1 MKLRPVSDCVQLA
14 VPQPTKWQR
23 IGNLPLSKKLYPQ
36 KQKKYYEKTK
46 LNRSN
51 MSFELAKI
59 MRKNGR
65 SDSLPSSANV
75 ALDHAENS
83 VNPHAM
89 W

>member
-1 MKLRPVSDCVQLA
+1 MQ
-14 VPQPTKWQR
+14 
-23 IGNLPLSKKLYPQ
+23 NLPLSKKLYPQ
-36 KQKKYYEKTK
+36 QQKKYYEKAK

-51 MSFELAKI
+51 MSFEFAKI
-59 MRKNGR
+59 MRRKGR
-65 SDSLPSSANV
+65 SDSLPSSANI

>member
-1 MKLRPVSDCVQLA
+1 MQ
-14 VPQPTKWQR
+14 
-23 IGNLPLSKKLYPQ
+23 NLPLSKKLYPQ
-36 KQKKYYEKTK
+36 QQKKYYEKTK

-59 MRKNGR
+59 MQRNGR
-65 SDSLPSSANV
+65 SDSRPSSATI

>member
-1 MKLRPVSDCVQLA
+1 MSSFQTLGQPFRPSASIRSALVRRTGRNRD
-14 VPQPTKWQR
+14 
-23 IGNLPLSKKLYPQ
+23 PLSRGRVYWRRSNSF
-36 KQKKYYEKTK
+36 EI
-46 LNRSN
+46 RSN

-59 MRKNGR
+59 MRRNGR
-65 SDSLPSSANV
+65 SDSLPSSANI

>member
-1 MKLRPVSDCVQLA
+1 MASTVIRSLVAIIGELQAWTTDMESTALKKTL
-14 VPQPTKWQR
+14 PTKTE
-23 IGNLPLSKKLYPQ
+23 
-36 KQKKYYEKTK
+36 KYYEKAK

-59 MRKNGR
+59 MRRNGR
-65 SDSLPSSANV
+65 SDSLPSSANI